1 MNLIIYV
8 TKYPWNREFLEFK
21 TNKQTNKQLCSMPLP
36 DQTDE
41 AETEGTEDRGV
52 SGGAGLHLHQLSS
65 IFSDH
70 HQANRTP
77 ACLLRTYVGRAPP

>member
-41 AETEGTEDRGV
+41 AETEGTEDRE
-52 SGGAGLHLHQLSS
+52 
-65 IFSDH
+65 FSLV
-70 HQANRTP
+70 RGFTP
-77 ACLLRTYVGRAPP
+77 HGF

>member
-8 TKYPWNREFLEFK
+8 TKYSWNREFLEFK
-21 TNKQTNKQLCSMPLP
+21 TNKQLCSMPLP

-70 HQANRTP
+70 HQVIGTP